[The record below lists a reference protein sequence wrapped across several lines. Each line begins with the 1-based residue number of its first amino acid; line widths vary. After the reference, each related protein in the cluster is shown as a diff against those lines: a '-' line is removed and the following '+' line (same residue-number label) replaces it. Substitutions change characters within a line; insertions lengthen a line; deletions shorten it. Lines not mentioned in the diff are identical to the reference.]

1 MSVWNYDVLR
11 KYTPNF
17 QISSNSTLV
26 KDAGARIL
34 SLVDVMKNSLFA
46 RVKEDNSDGKSAK
59 ENEVT
64 IGIDRELQKKLLDS
78 AEIELPTS
86 SGNQE
91 EEATNEEDDYIK
103 EEDDDTE
110 DLQ

>member
-1 MSVWNYDVLR
+1 M
-11 KYTPNF
+11 T
-17 QISSNSTLV
+17 IS
-26 KDAGARIL
+26 
-34 SLVDVMKNSLFA
+34 
-46 RVKEDNSDGKSAK
+46 
-59 ENEVT
+59 
-64 IGIDRELQKKLLDS
+64 IDRELQKKLLDS

-91 EEATNEEDDYIK
+91 EETTNEEEDYVK

>member
-26 KDAGARIL
+26 KDAGDKIL